1 MSGMFELL
9 PEFFEVVDFTVEDDG
24 QRRRASSR
32 DTARI
37 VEWLVGCLGKVDHP
51 EPPMSKPHNR
61 SRTRRDQLLR
71 FAIGTSMR
79 KETARALQPADVDG
93 CAVKSNLADDSA
105 HQVSSPR
112 KFEPAPVTATM
123 QSS

>member
-1 MSGMFELL
+1 MGVETHKIPTAAVTGSLDLSTDSGITMARIM
-9 PEFFEVVDFTVEDDG
+9 V
-24 QRRRASSR
+24 AIANKSSR

-79 KETARALQPADVDG
+79 KETARALQPANVDG

-105 HQVSSPR
+105 H
-112 KFEPAPVTATM
+112 
-123 QSS
+123 